1 MPRDKSR
8 EEFELIPVSPIR
20 RLERRIDQLES
31 GGVDPKSFLRE
42 IIDIIKM
49 NQQLVDELAKANDAL
64 RIEISKLP
72 SRLEDVTNNLN
83 ELISYIKASVAEE
96 GAPGPSFKP
105 LVDKMD
111 KLIEANTKIVESN
124 QSMLSVL
131 EDIGSKL
138 KRRPLMPIRKLPP
151 KMLTKPILK

>member
-1 MPRDKSR
+1 MPTNRSQ

-31 GGVDPKSFLRE
+31 AGIDPKGFLRE

-64 RIEISKLP
+64 RIEISRLP
-72 SRLEDVTNNLN
+72 SKLEDVANNLN
-83 ELISYIKASVAEE
+83 ELISYIKASAAEE
-96 GAPGPSFKP
+96 GVPSASFKP
-105 LVDKMD
+105 LADRLD
-111 KLIEANTKIVESN
+111 KLIEANKKVVESN
-124 QSMLSVL
+124 QSMLSAL

-138 KRRPLMPIRKLPP
+138 KRRPLIPVRKLPP
-151 KMLTKPILK
+151 KMLPKPIPK

>member
-31 GGVDPKSFLRE
+31 GGMDPKGFLKE

-64 RIEISKLP
+64 RIEISRLP
-72 SRLEDVTNNLN
+72 SRLEDVTDNLK
-83 ELISYIKASVAEE
+83 ELISYIKASAAEE

-111 KLIEANTKIVESN
+111 KLIEANTKIVESS

-138 KRRPLMPIRKLPP
+138 KRRPLIPVRKLPP
-151 KMLTKPILK
+151 KMLTKPIPK